1 MIVLFVFYCLGL
13 LLLTVSKSLE
23 FFLPEI
29 YQLEAL
35 LGGDKLMHL
44 ELSLL
49 LSILACFAS
58 QQLIYLKSLS
68 LPWRLLLVQGV
79 LIVGLVIDEAHQQ
92 IASSRRFEWLDLS
105 YGVFGLVI
113 GVVTYLLFITI
124 RRA

>member
-1 MIVLFVFYCLGL
+1 MGL

-23 FFLPEI
+23 LFLPEI

-44 ELSLL
+44 KLSLV

-58 QQLIYLKSLS
+58 QQLKLLRSFNL
-68 LPWRLLLVQGV
+68 LWRLVFVQGV
-79 LIVGLVIDEAHQQ
+79 LMTGLLMDEAHQQ

-113 GVVTYLLFITI
+113 GLSIYLIFITI